1 MNWQF
6 FVTVG
11 IFCGFT
17 ANLIFFSVNTLV
29 WRLQIVSACLPTLV
43 LLVLILTIPESPR
56 WLLKRSEF
64 GAAFAA
70 MVPLRE
76 TRLQAA
82 RDVFYA
88 NQQIQAE
95 EQYLRAGRAR
105 GNEDD
110 GQGVMQQTGLQRQ
123 AKWRNSNYF
132 VRLCQLFQDKRTRRA
147 TVASACVMLG
157 QQLCGMY
164 VFKDRGV
171 FD

>member
-1 MNWQF
+1 MIWQF
-6 FVTVG
+6 FVIVG

-17 ANLIFFSVNTLV
+17 ANLIFLV
-29 WRLQIVSACLPTLV
+29 SILWLAASNRFGMSPTLV
-43 LLVLILTIPESPR
+43 LLVLILAIPESPR
-56 WLLKRSEF
+56 WLLKRSKV

-95 EQYLRAGRAR
+95 EQYLRGGRA
-105 GNEDD
+105 GVNEDG

-123 AKWRNSNYF
+123 ARSRNSNYF
-132 VRLCQLFQDKRTRRA
+132 VRLCQLFQHKRTRRA
-147 TVASACVMLG
+147 PVASACVMLG
-157 QQLCGMY
+157 QQLCGMC